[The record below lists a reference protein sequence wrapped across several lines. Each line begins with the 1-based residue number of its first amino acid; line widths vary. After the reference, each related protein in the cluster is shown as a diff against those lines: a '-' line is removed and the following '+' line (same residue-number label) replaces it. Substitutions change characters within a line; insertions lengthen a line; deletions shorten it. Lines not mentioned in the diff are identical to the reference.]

1 MVMNGSHKI
10 DARIIQVL
18 HDLGK
23 ASLGE
28 IAQRLQVNKSYVRQ
42 RLQVLEEEGLVERP
56 FRGIYQLKKSR
67 AQAS

>member
-1 MVMNGSHKI
+1 MEGRHKI
-10 DARIIQVL
+10 DDRILQVL

-28 IAQRLQVNKSYVRQ
+28 IALRLKANKTYVRQ

-56 FRGIYQLKKSR
+56 FRGIYRLKNSG
-67 AQAS
+67 AQGS